1 MNRLSLLLVH
11 GTQVGPFVQ
20 QQLHHLR
27 DFKPGKVF
35 SCLRST
41 ETSAVGGGKLKKKKK
56 QPTS

>member
-27 DFKPGKVF
+27 DFNP
-35 SCLRST
+35 
-41 ETSAVGGGKLKKKKK
+41 ETL
-56 QPTS
+56 